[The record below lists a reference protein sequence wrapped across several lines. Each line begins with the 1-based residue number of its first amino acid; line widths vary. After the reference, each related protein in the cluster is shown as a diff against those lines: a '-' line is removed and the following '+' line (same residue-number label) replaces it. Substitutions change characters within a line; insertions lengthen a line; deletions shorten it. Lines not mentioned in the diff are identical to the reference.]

1 MEWLPT
7 EVVVLIKIAPNVSI
21 LKALIILKDAQD
33 VMMVTIPQ
41 TDNNVFLALQIAKA
55 VI

>member
-1 MEWLPT
+1 M
-7 EVVVLIKIAPNVSI
+7 LIKIALNVSI
-21 LKALIILKDAQD
+21 LKALIILKDVQD

-41 TDNNVFLALQIAKA
+41 TDNNVLLALLIAKA